1 MPWLEITGN
10 LFIVL
15 SVFLA
20 ARNHVLTWPIG
31 IIGCI
36 LYGFM
41 FYEAKLYA
49 DVTLQLFFIVTS
61 VKGWWDWQH
70 VGAKRLERPITRISW
85 QSLCLLYFPASIAGT
100 LLYGFILHGWTDAS
114 LPFIDSSVLAFS
126 IAAQFLLMRRKL
138 ETWVFWIIV
147 DIVSVPLFFY
157 KELYLT
163 SAVYSVFLV
172 NAVYGLWSWHKIWK
186 NQHDEDV

>member
-1 MPWLEITGN
+1 MPWFEITGN

-61 VKGWWDWQH
+61 AKGWWDWQH
-70 VGAKRLERPITRISW
+70 VGAKRLERPIMRMSLKF
-85 QSLCLLYFPASIAGT
+85 LCLVYFPASIAGT
-100 LLYGFILHGWTDAS
+100 FLYGFILHGWTDAS

-138 ETWVFWIIV
+138 ETWIFWIIV

-172 NAVYGLWSWHKIWK
+172 NALYGLWSWHKIWK
-186 NQHDEDV
+186 YQRDEDV

>member
-1 MPWLEITGN
+1 MPWLEIAGN
-10 LFIVL
+10 IFIVL

-41 FYEAKLYA
+41 FFEAKLYA
-49 DVTLQLFFIVTS
+49 DTTLQGFFIITS

-70 VGAKRLERPITRISW
+70 IDGKQAERPITRISW
-85 QSLCLLYFPASIAGT
+85 QALLLAYVPAAIAGT
-100 LLYGFILHGWTDAS
+100 LFYGYMLHGWTDAS

-126 IAAQFLLMRRKL
+126 IAAQLLLMRRRL
-138 ETWVFWIIV
+138 ETWIFWIIV

-157 KELYLT
+157 KGLYLT

-172 NAVYGLWSWHKIWK
+172 NAFYGLWSWHKIWK
-186 NQHDEDV
+186 NQDHEKI